1 MLSSLCPVMAAILS
15 VSRSLG
21 PSGFLESSGHV
32 RRRRQR
38 FTLGFH
44 AASWQ
49 HRYLNCG
56 TLNLSGRCG
65 GGVQPPR
72 SAGCRQ
78 LGGVAGSAVAGRSRH
93 WQAPAR

>member
-15 VSRSLG
+15 VSRS
-21 PSGFLESSGHV
+21 PEPPRHV
-32 RRRRQR
+32 RQRRER

-44 AASWQ
+44 PASWQ

-56 TLNLSGRCG
+56 TLNLCGRCG

-72 SAGCRQ
+72 SADCCQ
-78 LGGVAGSAVAGRSRH
+78 AGGVAGSAVAGRSRH